1 MVGTDT
7 LKNANSSVTVFISV
21 PTGNPP
27 LGSAHLQGQ
36 FSNNFLLYPNSS
48 LPLFVSSGK
57 GRKIISHAE
66 AVSMAE
72 SGIWVTESHRISH
85 LPTAAAMA
93 LAFDLWL
100 WGGITELFFTG

>member
-1 MVGTDT
+1 M
-7 LKNANSSVTVFISV
+7 
-21 PTGNPP
+21 PTAP
-27 LGSAHLQGQ
+27 SQFSFRFLQETHPWAVLIFKAQ